1 MNTAIANTVAA
12 ANDKAQ
18 YDEYAKRLIAQKI
31 ILAHILAKTVDE
43 FRDMKPEDIVAHIE
57 GLYLQ
62 YRQIVFHTRHTP
74 LISSYNL

>member
-31 ILAHILAKTVDE
+31 ILAHILAKTE
-43 FRDMKPEDIVAHIE
+43 I
-57 GLYLQ
+57 
-62 YRQIVFHTRHTP
+62 
-74 LISSYNL
+74 

>member
-31 ILAHILAKTVDE
+31 I
-43 FRDMKPEDIVAHIE
+43 
-57 GLYLQ
+57 YLPKQ
-62 YRQIVFHTRHTP
+62 SMNSEI
-74 LISSYNL
+74 